1 MAGKYI
7 FSFLVSG
14 MKYLKRILTIT
25 IKNHS
30 ISDKNHNEVHTRCEY
45 RVQQTDET
53 HKIRFQATKKIKI
66 NEQKILLAK

>member
-1 MAGKYI
+1 MPGNYI

-14 MKYLKRILTIT
+14 MKYLKRDSTIT

-30 ISDKNHNEVHTRCEY
+30 ISDKNHNEVHTLYANIEFDRL
-45 RVQQTDET
+45 TT
-53 HKIRFQATKKIKI
+53 HKIRFQATKKIKM